1 MARKKVTIRDVAR
14 EAGVSPGTVSRAL
27 NRSGLVKEETRARIL
42 EVVDEL
48 DYHPNIIARRLST
61 GRTLAL
67 KVFVPYFT
75 RPSVTERLHGV
86 VSSLADTEYDLII
99 HNVATPEQRKTCF
112 EALPRPDEVDG
123 ALIISLTPTG
133 DEVEALRRVEVP
145 IVLIDLHHPGL
156 ETFSQ
161 VYVDDVAGG
170 RSAVEHLIELG
181 HTRIGFIGDE
191 VDDVFHFTSSEH
203 RHRGYVEALEAVGI
217 PVRDE
222 YYSKDVHGRTQA
234 RAQAKVLLNL
244 PTPPTAI
251 FAASDTQAVG
261 ALQAAE
267 DLGLRVPEDLS
278 VIGYDDIE
286 LAEIMQ
292 LTTMRQLL
300 KESGAMGVDLLL
312 SQIQESAMSAVYR
325 TLPTTLIARET
336 TGPPSS

>member
-1 MARKKVTIRDVAR
+1 MVRKKVTIRDVAR

-27 NRSGLVKEETRARIL
+27 NRSGLVKEETRSRIL
-42 EVVDEL
+42 KVVDEL

-61 GRTLAL
+61 GRTLTL

-145 IVLIDLHHPGL
+145 IALIDLYHPDL
-156 ETFSQ
+156 KKFSQ

-170 RSAVEHLIELG
+170 RKATEYLIELG

-191 VDDVFHFTSSEH
+191 IDDVFHFTSSAD
-203 RHRGYVEALEAVGI
+203 RHRGYVDALEAVGI

-222 YYSKDVHGRTQA
+222 YYSQDVHGRTQA
-234 RAQAKVLLNL
+234 RAQANALLNL
-244 PTPPTAI
+244 SAPPTAI
-251 FAASDTQAVG
+251 LAASDTQAVG
-261 ALQAAE
+261 ILQAVE
-267 DLGLRVPEDLS
+267 DLGLRVPEDIS

-300 KESGAMGVDLLL
+300 KESGQIGVELLL
-312 SQIQESAMSAVYR
+312 SQLQSPEISAVYR
-325 TLPTTLIARET
+325 MLPTMLIARET